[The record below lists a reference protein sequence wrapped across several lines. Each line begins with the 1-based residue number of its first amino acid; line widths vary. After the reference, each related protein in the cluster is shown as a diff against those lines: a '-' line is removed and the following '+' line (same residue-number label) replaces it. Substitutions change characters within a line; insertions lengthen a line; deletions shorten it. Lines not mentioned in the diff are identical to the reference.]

1 MASSEGRGGAGEP
14 AQGRAGD
21 SDPVHASEIRFRRLF
36 ESGIIGIMITDTAGA
51 IYEAN
56 DAFLAIVGYSREDL
70 EQGRLR
76 WRDITPPEWMNR
88 DELAVRQLEQSGVAT
103 PWEKEYVRKD
113 GTRVPV
119 LVGVATL
126 DPPRS
131 IAFISDLSAEKRA
144 EAASVHAARLAQRET
159 ADRKRAEQALRDTEE
174 QLRQSQKMEA
184 IGALAGSIAHDF
196 NNLLSVILG
205 YTETLL
211 GEVRSGDPMREDLT
225 QIARAGERAAE
236 LTRRLLAFSRR
247 QVLNPRVV
255 ELGDSVSSMARMLE
269 RIIGEDVEL
278 VLPEPRAV
286 GRVFVDPSQLEQVL
300 LNLAVNAREAMPRG
314 GKLSVDLADVELG
327 NADGDELGLSS
338 GRYVKL
344 VVSDTGSGIE
354 PRIRARIFEPFFT
367 TKDRGTGLGLSTVF
381 GIVKQSGGSIGV
393 TSELG
398 RGTSF
403 AIYLPWA
410 DPARHPA
417 SDHPPP
423 AQRKLHGNECV
434 LLVEDDEQVR
444 ALACAILRRH
454 GYRVLDASSGGEAL
468 LICEQVKEPIDLLL
482 TDVVMP
488 RMSGRELAERVSARR
503 PDIKVLFMSGYT
515 DDAVMRHGVLGAEM
529 ALVSKPL
536 MPQPLLS
543 KLREV
548 LDAKG

>member
-1 MASSEGRGGAGEP
+1 
-14 AQGRAGD
+14 
-21 SDPVHASEIRFRRLF
+21 V
-36 ESGIIGIMITDTAGA
+36 
-51 IYEAN
+51 
-56 DAFLAIVGYSREDL
+56 
-70 EQGRLR
+70 
-76 WRDITPPEWMNR
+76 
-88 DELAVRQLEQSGVAT
+88 
-103 PWEKEYVRKD
+103 
-113 GTRVPV
+113 
-119 LVGVATL
+119 
-126 DPPRS
+126 
-131 IAFISDLSAEKRA
+131 KRA
-144 EAASVHAARLAQRET
+144 ER
-159 ADRKRAEQALRDTEE
+159 ALRDTEE

-211 GEVRSGDPMREDLT
+211 GEIRSGDPMREDLT

-247 QVLNPRVV
+247 QVMNPRVV

-278 VLPEPRAV
+278 VLPEPRDV

-314 GKLSVDLADVELG
+314 GKLSVELADVELG
-327 NADGDELGLSS
+327 NADGDELGLPP

-344 VVSDTGSGIE
+344 VVSDTGAGIE
-354 PRIRARIFEPFFT
+354 PRVRARIFEPFFT
-367 TKDRGTGLGLSTVF
+367 TKERGTGLGLSTVF

-393 TSELG
+393 QSELG

-403 AIYLPWA
+403 AIYLPWV
-410 DPARHPA
+410 DPARHPT
-417 SDHPPP
+417 SDHPPST
-423 AQRKLHGNECV
+423 QRKLHGNECV

-454 GYRVLDASSGGEAL
+454 GYRVLDASSGGDAL

-488 RMSGRELAERVSARR
+488 RMSGRELAERVRARR
-503 PDIKVLFMSGYT
+503 PEIKVLFMTGYT

-529 ALVSKPL
+529 ALVAKPL

-543 KLREV
+543 KLPEV